1 MWGSNP
7 SSNVQAQKSVISE
20 IMLDAFQL
28 AVCYHTHSNYFFY
41 CFSIITCSQKNMK
54 SCFCSHIPFQCFSND
69 KWTRCCK
76 TVSHHYF
83 SLSNHIHHAAISPKK
98 QSKTKTAITDKHVS
112 VKFNHFQIEFRTT
125 ICQHHSSIMNGSQN
139 IWLFLKIV
147 CLTLIAWIPNNNY
160 YPL

>member
-1 MWGSNP
+1 MNSLPQNCFASLFFTEQC
-7 SSNVQAQKSVISE
+7 SSCRNFAK
-20 IMLDAFQL
+20 
-28 AVCYHTHSNYFFY
+28 
-41 CFSIITCSQKNMK
+41 
-54 SCFCSHIPFQCFSND
+54 
-69 KWTRCCK
+69 
-76 TVSHHYF
+76 
-83 SLSNHIHHAAISPKK
+83 KK

-160 YPL
+160 YPLKWIHATTEMLLIWAWIDLDLAKNIHTKKQFFFVQWNNM